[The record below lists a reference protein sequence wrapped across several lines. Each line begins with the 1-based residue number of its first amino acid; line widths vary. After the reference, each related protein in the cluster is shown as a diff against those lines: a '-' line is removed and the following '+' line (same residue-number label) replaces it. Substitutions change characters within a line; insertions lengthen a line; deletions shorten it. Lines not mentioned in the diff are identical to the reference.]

1 MAYTPQADTAAITA
15 VKAAATFIS
24 LHTADP
30 GSTNTAASEV
40 TGGTYARVAVTWG
53 TVTSGSVTATGAAV
67 INVPAGTTITHWAL
81 HSASSGSGD
90 SYFGGALAASEVFGS
105 AGTYSLT
112 PTLTAT

>member
-15 VKAAATFIS
+15 VKAAATWIS

-40 TGGTYARVAVTWG
+40 SGGAYARMQTTWG
-53 TVTSGSVTATGAAV
+53 TVTSGSVTGSAVV

-81 HSASSGSGD
+81 HANSSGASD

-112 PTLTAT
+112 ATLTAT